1 MLLTEGFAQSEA
13 FFVQALQLVGILF
26 DTSHF
31 QWPQGTYA
39 GYLARSLQVVYQL
52 YLLIICLMTMTQR
65 HTQTRIVLI

>member
-13 FFVQALQLVGILF
+13 FFVQALQLVSILF
-26 DTSHF
+26 YTSHF

-39 GYLARSLQVVYQL
+39 GYLTCSLQVVYQL

-65 HTQTRIVLI
+65 HT

>member
-31 QWPQGTYA
+31 QRPQGTYA
-39 GYLARSLQVVYQL
+39 GYFARSLQIVYQL

-65 HTQTRIVLI
+65 HT

>member
-26 DTSHF
+26 DTTHF
-31 QWPQGTYA
+31 QRPQRTYA
-39 GYLARSLQVVYQL
+39 GYLARSFQVVYQL
-52 YLLIICLMTMTQR
+52 YLLIISLMTMAQR

>member
-13 FFVQALQLVGILF
+13 FFVQALQLVSILF
-26 DTSHF
+26 YTSHF

-39 GYLARSLQVVYQL
+39 GYLACSLQVIYQL

-65 HTQTRIVLI
+65 HT